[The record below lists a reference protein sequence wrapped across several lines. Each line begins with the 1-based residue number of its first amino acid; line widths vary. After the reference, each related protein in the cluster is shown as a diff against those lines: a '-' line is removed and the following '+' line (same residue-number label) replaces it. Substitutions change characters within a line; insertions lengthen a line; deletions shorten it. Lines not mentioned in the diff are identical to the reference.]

1 MLTDAE
7 KKQRK
12 REALQRWRKANPD
25 KEKARRMT
33 PQAKE
38 AAIRRG
44 RKYRER
50 MGKSLAERQR
60 VRYAN
65 DPEYRRRMLEA
76 YRRHW
81 HRNKDERVKK
91 NKQYLATHPE
101 KVKAYARK
109 AYRKTRDTL
118 TDGYVRGTLSAN
130 SPLPATAW
138 PQELVDLQRA
148 NLKLKRATRKGTQT

>member
-7 KKQRK
+7 KRQHK
-12 REALQRWRKANPD
+12 REALQRWRKANPE
-25 KEKARRMT
+25 KVKARRMT

-38 AAIRRG
+38 AALRRCK
-44 RKYRER
+44 KYRER

-60 VRYAN
+60 IRYAI

-76 YRRHW
+76 HRRYEQ
-81 HRNKDERVKK
+81 RNKDERAKK

-101 KVKAYARK
+101 KVKAYARRT
-109 AYRKTRDTL
+109 YQKTRDTL

-138 PQELVDLQRA
+138 PQELVALQRA
-148 NLKLKRATRKGTQT
+148 NLQLKRATQKGTQT